1 MNEYEKQVDDKFF
14 AWEDD
19 MKKKWFAC
27 IALVLIVFSFQ
38 HKSYAQE
45 LSDKEA
51 ESLIS
56 QEQSECINGTVP
68 LPVDNLDSLNA
79 IHSKM
84 ESHGRSSTSFSSN
97 PADLAPLLGTK
108 WQFIHKIG
116 SSIFTDEITFK
127 TVTTQVTSTAIV
139 ECTNQY
145 DSEGIGTYGNLTDLL
160 GGYGFGVTI
169 SGVTLDHF
177 YFFRISG
184 DTATGYYNFKT
195 KSTGTSSSTYALTGI
210 RISGPSGNISDS
222 SNNTDMSN
230 CKIMPKSMS
239 INNTSIPTTNDYVNF
254 TVDAI
259 SDCSATLY
267 YYYSYAPDYGTD
279 DYGKSEWVKMVSRDN
294 GFSSSNTVSYKFPA
308 SGYYVVVAWISPQMA
323 PSDPINMIGCTVA
336 VK

>member
-1 MNEYEKQVDDKFF
+1 MN
-14 AWEDD
+14 
-19 MKKKWFAC
+19 KKWFAC
-27 IALVLIVFSFQ
+27 IALVFIVFSFT

-45 LSDKEA
+45 LSDRDA
-51 ESLIS
+51 ESLIN
-56 QEQSECINGTVP
+56 QEQSEIINGIVP
-68 LPVDNLDSLNA
+68 VPVDNLDSLNA

-84 ESHGRSSTSFSSN
+84 GSHGRSSTTFSTN

-108 WQFIHKIG
+108 WQFTHKIG
-116 SSIFTDEITFK
+116 TSIFTDEITFK

-195 KSTGTSSSTYALTGI
+195 KSTGTSSSTYSLTGI
-210 RISGPSGNISDS
+210 RISGPSGNITNSSDNIS
-222 SNNTDMSN
+222 DISN

-239 INNTSIPTTNDYVNF
+239 ISNNSIPTTSDYVNF
-254 TVDAI
+254 TVNAI
-259 SDCSATLY
+259 SDCSASLY

-279 DYGKSEWVKMVSRDN
+279 NYGQSDWVKMVSGGN
-294 GFSSSNTVSYKFPA
+294 GFSSNNSVSYKFPQP
-308 SGYYVVVAWISPQMA
+308 GYYVVVAWISPQMA
-323 PSDPINMIGCTVA
+323 PSNPINMIGCTVA